1 MRFLAHDKSL
11 ITFEDHESG
20 LGMTVRGGGSEA
32 RHDGTWGWQR
42 NKMNSRIIS
51 LINVTSTFPR
61 INVIPAYRQAGR
73 AELIV
78 LRDEKVSEGSREFR
92 SLRIHSAVL
101 K

>member
-1 MRFLAHDKSL
+1 
-11 ITFEDHESG
+11 
-20 LGMTVRGGGSEA
+20 VGGSGMCELA
-32 RHDGTWGWQR
+32 NNFSYQR
-42 NKMNSRIIS
+42 Y
-51 LINVTSTFPR
+51 LHVPW

-92 SLRIHSAVL
+92 SLRIHSAVS